1 MINLNYVMKNK
12 NMIKVSCE
20 KGIFRDY
27 TKTAKGTPVVRGSTN
42 ADLINSGQYLHVHG
56 SLKFS
61 ND

>member
-1 MINLNYVMKNK
+1 
-12 NMIKVSCE
+12 MIKVSCE
-20 KGIFRDY
+20 KGVFRDY